1 MMKDVFILVL
11 VPMYDVS
18 EYDVS
23 TYQCTVLLYHPFIY
37 QCTGVYM
44 YVSMYW
50 RVYVCMYVSVKV
62 YVSMFQNQSY
72 FNPAKKVR
80 TKCILRAKYM
90 Y

>member
-1 MMKDVFILVL
+1 MHIRKIAKKMMKVVFILVL

-44 YVSMYW
+44 YV
-50 RVYVCMYVSVKV
+50 CTVKV
-62 YVSMFQNQSY
+62 YVSMYQNQSY
-72 FNPAKKVR
+72 FNR
-80 TKCILRAKYM
+80 QRR
-90 Y
+90 

>member
-1 MMKDVFILVL
+1 MKVVFILVL

-44 YVSMYW
+44 YVCIGLSI
-50 RVYVCMYVSVKV
+50 CTNVSDRTNPILIGKEVK
-62 YVSMFQNQSY
+62 N
-72 FNPAKKVR
+72 
-80 TKCILRAKYM
+80 KCILRAKYM

>member
-1 MMKDVFILVL
+1 MHIRKIAKKMMMVVFILVL

-44 YVSMYW
+44 YVC
-50 RVYVCMYVSVKV
+50 VG
-62 YVSMFQNQSY
+62 
-72 FNPAKKVR
+72 
-80 TKCILRAKYM
+80 
-90 Y
+90 

>member
-1 MMKDVFILVL
+1 MMKVVFILVL

-50 RVYVCMYVSVKV
+50 RVYVCMY
-62 YVSMFQNQSY
+62 
-72 FNPAKKVR
+72 R
-80 TKCILRAKYM
+80 LKYM
-90 Y
+90 YQCIRTNPILIGKEGKNKMYLES